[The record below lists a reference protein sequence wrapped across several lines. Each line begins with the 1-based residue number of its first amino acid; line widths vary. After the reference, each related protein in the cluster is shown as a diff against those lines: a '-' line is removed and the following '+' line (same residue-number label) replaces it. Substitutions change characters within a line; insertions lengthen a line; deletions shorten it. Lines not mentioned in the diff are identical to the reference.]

1 MQEKFSD
8 AERNGLSA
16 LLDEIIPPGRDG
28 RMPGAGQ
35 LGLEARI
42 EADLAKQEGLIEVA
56 RAGLAALDEASGG
69 SFVELDRSRRRGIVD
84 QVVAAHPALVPS
96 LVFLTYTA
104 YYEHPQVRVG
114 LGRDPRPAHPGG
126 YELEPFDP
134 DLVEQVLR
142 REPLYRKV

>member
-8 AERNGLSA
+8 AERSGLSA

-42 EADLAKQEGLIEVA
+42 EADLAKQEGLTEVA
-56 RAGLAALDEASGG
+56 RAGLAALDEASG
-69 SFVELDRSRRRGIVD
+69 SAFSELDRTQRRAVVD
-84 QVVAAHPALVPS
+84 QVAAVHPALIPS

-134 DLVEQVLR
+134 GLVEQVLR
-142 REPLYRKV
+142 REPFYRKV